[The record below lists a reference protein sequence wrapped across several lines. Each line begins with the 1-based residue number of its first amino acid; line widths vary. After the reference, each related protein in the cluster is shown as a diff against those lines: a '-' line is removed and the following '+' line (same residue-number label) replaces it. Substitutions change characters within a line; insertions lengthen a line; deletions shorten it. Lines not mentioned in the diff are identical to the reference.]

1 MFVILIKMFHN
12 TKYHLA
18 LTSETYNYIEEI
30 VLKNK
35 KIDMCIL
42 SRLHHSENKVHEK
55 LTSNLS

>member
-1 MFVILIKMFHN
+1 MFHN

-18 LTSETYNYIEEI
+18 LTSETYNHIEEI

-35 KIDMCIL
+35 KIDICVL
-42 SRLHHSENKVHEK
+42 SHSHHSENKVHGK